1 MDLKAGTLL
10 FLEPTHTERIERFRC
25 KVAEVTDEGIFVDYP
40 VNTLTKKTAFLVDGM
55 QFRVTYSVDNLHSY
69 AFYTDIIGRR
79 VIGNIPMMILAKP
92 DPTTIQKI
100 QRREYVRV
108 ETQVD
113 IALTVEGKHY
123 QYVTEDI
130 SAGGVAIKLRHDL
143 TTLKEGM
150 KVQATIVLPFADGSI
165 SYVTTDA
172 NVVRIFE
179 KEPMYLAS
187 VQFTDTDDLDKQHIV
202 RFCFERQLAERK
214 REVEF

>member
-1 MDLKAGTLL
+1 MDLKAGTILY
-10 FLEPTHTERIERFRC
+10 LEPTHSERVERFRC
-25 KVAEVTDEGIFVDYP
+25 KVAEVKEEGIFVDYP

-55 QFRVTYSVDNLHSY
+55 QFRVTFSIDNLHSY

-79 VIGNIPMMILAKP
+79 VVGNIPMMILALP
-92 DPTTIQKI
+92 NPADVHKI

-108 ETQVD
+108 ETPVD
-113 IALTVEGKHY
+113 IALTIDGQHH

-130 SAGGVAIKLRHDL
+130 SAGGVAVKLRNDTAL
-143 TTLKEGM
+143 TEGM
-150 KVQATIVLPFADGSI
+150 EVQATIVLPFADGNI

-179 KEPMYLAS
+179 KEPMTLAS

>member
-1 MDLKAGTLL
+1 MDLKAGTILY
-10 FLEPTHTERIERFRC
+10 LEPTHTERVERFRC
-25 KVAEVTDEGIFVDYP
+25 KVAEVKEDGIYVDYS

-55 QFRVTYSVDNLHSY
+55 QFRVTFSVDNLHSY
-69 AFYTDIIGRR
+69 AFYSDIIGRK
-79 VIGNIPMMILAKP
+79 VVGNIPMMMLAVP
-92 DPTTIQKI
+92 EPANVQKI

-108 ETQVD
+108 ETPVD
-113 IALTVEGKHY
+113 IALTVAGKHS

-130 SAGGVAIKLRHDL
+130 SAGGVAIKLRNDTSL
-143 TTLKEGM
+143 TEGLQ
-150 KVQATIVLPFADGSI
+150 VQVTIVLPFADGGI

-179 KEPMYLAS
+179 KEPMMLAS

>member
-1 MDLKAGTLL
+1 MDLKAGTILY
-10 FLEPTHTERIERFRC
+10 LEPTHSERVERFRC
-25 KVAEVTDEGIFVDYP
+25 KVAEVKEEGIFVDYP

-55 QFRVTYSVDNLHSY
+55 QFRVTFSVDNLHSY

-79 VIGNIPMMILAKP
+79 VVGNIPMMILALP
-92 DPTTIQKI
+92 NPADVHKI

-108 ETQVD
+108 ETSVD
-113 IALTVEGKHY
+113 IALTINGQHH

-130 SAGGVAIKLRHDL
+130 SAGGMAVKLRNDTAL
-143 TTLKEGM
+143 TEGM
-150 KVQATIVLPFADGSI
+150 EVQATIVLPFADGNI

-172 NVVRIFE
+172 TVVRIFE
-179 KEPMYLAS
+179 KEPMTLAS